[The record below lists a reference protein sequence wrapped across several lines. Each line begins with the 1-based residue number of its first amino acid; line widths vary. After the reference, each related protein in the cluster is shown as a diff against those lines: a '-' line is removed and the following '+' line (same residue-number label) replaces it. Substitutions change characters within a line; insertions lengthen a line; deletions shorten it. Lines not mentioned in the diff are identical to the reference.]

1 MTPTPRYR
9 FGPRERRGLVA
20 GWRGG
25 QIASVAGGLLLGV
38 LALHDRADV
47 AGVVVALVCVVA
59 SAAFACWPVGGR
71 TGEEWLPTVTRWAL
85 DGVAPGGRRRRSTR
99 PGLGRPAPSS
109 PAHRRRRRWA
119 HSLADLELLA
129 VAPAELGASAGV
141 EDGVGVVW
149 DRRARTYTAA
159 LGVRGHCFALL
170 GPDDKERRVAEWAAV
185 LGALA
190 REGSL
195 VHRLQWVA
203 ATIPDDGRAATRYVE
218 ESAVLQPGDRAADS
232 YAALLDLA
240 GGAACRHEVL
250 VALQIRVVGAAA
262 RAVRAA
268 GGGVRGAT
276 AVLGRELLSLR
287 RLLADADV
295 TVDGVLGPGQ
305 LANALRRASDPRPA
319 GAPGRR
325 EIDARS
331 TDPWPWPMALEAAW
345 SRLRTDATWHA
356 TYWVAEWPRVDVGP
370 DFLGPLLLG
379 ATRRTVAVVMEP
391 ISPTRATRQVEQ
403 ARTADLADSEL
414 RRRGG
419 FLATARRAREAD
431 VVARREEELA
441 EGHGSFRFSGY
452 VTVSAGSVE
461 ELETACEATEHAA
474 GQARLELRRLF
485 GDQES
490 AFTCTL
496 PLARGLS

>member
-38 LALHDRADV
+38 LALRSRADV
-47 AGVVVALVCVVA
+47 PGVVVALACVLA
-59 SAAFACWPVGGR
+59 SAAFACWPVAGR
-71 TGEEWLPTVTRWAL
+71 TGEEWLPTVTRWTL
-85 DGVAPGGRRRRSTR
+85 DGVAPGGRRRRSPQ
-99 PGLGRPAPSS
+99 PGLGRPGLGTVG
-109 PAHRRRRRWA
+109 RWTR
-119 HSLADLELLA
+119 SLAGLELLA
-129 VAPAELGASAGV
+129 VAPGANGPGLLI
-141 EDGVGVVW
+141 DRPVGVVW

-170 GPDDKERRVAEWAAV
+170 GPEDKERRVAEWSAV

-203 ATIPDDGRAATRYVE
+203 ATIPDDGRANARYVDE
-218 ESAVLQPGDRAADS
+218 EAVRRPGDRAADS
-232 YAALLDLA
+232 YAALLELA

-250 VALQIRVVGAAA
+250 VTVQVRAAGAAA
-262 RAVRAA
+262 RAMRTA
-268 GGGVRGAT
+268 GGGAAGAT
-276 AVLGRELLSLR
+276 AVLLREVLAMR

-295 TVDGVLGPGQ
+295 TVDGILTPRQ
-305 LANALRRASDPRPA
+305 LARALRRASDPRPA
-319 GAPGRR
+319 ADPGPG
-325 EIDARS
+325 EDEAGG
-331 TDPWPWPMALEAAW
+331 TDPWPWPMALEARW
-345 SRLRTDATWHA
+345 RRLRTDATWHA
-356 TYWVAEWPRVDVGP
+356 TYWVTEWPRVDVGP

-379 ATRRTVAVVMEP
+379 ATRRTVALVMEP

-452 VTVSAGSVE
+452 VTVSAVSVE
-461 ELETACEATEHAA
+461 ELEAACEATEHAA
-474 GQARLELRRLF
+474 GQARLEIRRLF

-496 PLARGLS
+496 PLARGLA